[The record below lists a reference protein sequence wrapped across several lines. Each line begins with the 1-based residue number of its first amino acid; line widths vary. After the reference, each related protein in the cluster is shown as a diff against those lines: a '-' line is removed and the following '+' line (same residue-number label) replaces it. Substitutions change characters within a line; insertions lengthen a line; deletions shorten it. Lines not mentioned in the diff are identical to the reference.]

1 MFGVLLLTKDNIN
14 SQRKMAGIMGWGCKI
29 HTPHEKFE
37 EKEAEGVFR
46 EKIVQRIWF
55 ISTHKVGQFRHIK
68 VVHKSSMRCI

>member
-37 EKEAEGVFR
+37 EKVAEGVFR
-46 EKIVQRIWF
+46 ETIVQRIWF
-55 ISTHKVGQFRHIK
+55 IST
-68 VVHKSSMRCI
+68 